1 MAIENSLL
9 DFHSL
14 PINNETDFRE
24 LKKVAD
30 QIYENWNTS
39 VPTTNPYLL
48 SNDVVTS
55 FSEPDEDYAYFVNFI
70 EHKTTKYYPLWAE
83 VRTGSYWF
91 FKEERPYILKSIKSD
106 GVVEYRLQQ
115 GKLYPLC
122 PSYNGISRDKLISL
136 YNKYNEY
143 KDSYSQAY
151 PKKLLQQGCW
161 YRLTASGSS
170 GGLGPRYFDFY
181 SNNPD
186 DTYPSKALYGNNYK
200 GSLEDAITS
209 LYGSSGDYYYY
220 NLTSFFTW
228 NDSYTLNDDTLN
240 CKFDTNIPIFDM
252 SDSDVWNK
260 VAKYLIRGD
269 RSGEIIITNSVD
281 YTLYID
287 GDRLPNYNLNWNPDG
302 LGRFSKDAK
311 VYLDFS
317 CLSRHPL
324 DPVYEYFIIKTFP
337 FTDGSIKF
345 NWSDI
350 WQEIDAKLPVIDN
363 ILNNKFKVE
372 INAVIDNNNVH
383 IVKDK
388 VSVDLHE
395 KKNLSG
401 ELYEN
406 LVSPSASGDTLTI
419 DFGEGKD
426 TDDYYDTDSGE
437 NDEHSPTTGYDI
449 GACNLTACYE
459 LSVERLNNIAIKLW
473 SEDFFNNIL
482 LLNNSPIENILS
494 CKLLPL
500 SLSGSESTVK
510 IGNVDMGINGNR
522 LSKTV
527 YRYNIGNITIPRIN
541 NMGFLNYAP
550 YTSTVIF
557 LPFIGFKELNTS
569 DIMGRNVSVD
579 YVVDVITGACKAIV
593 TVNSYQCYE
602 FDGNCGI
609 DIPLTAGNRSQVEM
623 GYVKSAVG
631 VASNIFGKHPSFFGA
646 VNSGISGAMQQ
657 YHYSTNGS
665 YSPSTGAYEDRT
677 CFIIIDRPQYTEVS
691 KFGHTKGYK
700 CQLSKTIGSLKGFV
714 KTTENVDLSN
724 ISAPEYCKKKILDLL
739 SSGIYV

>member
-1 MAIENSLL
+1 MSLQWIYTVKGV
-9 DFHSL
+9 
-14 PINNETDFRE
+14 P
-24 LKKVAD
+24 LK
-30 QIYENWNTS
+30 
-39 VPTTNPYLL
+39 
-48 SNDVVTS
+48 
-55 FSEPDEDYAYFVNFI
+55 F
-70 EHKTTKYYPLWAE
+70 YYPANIDPSTLFGISDLSS
-83 VRTGSYWF
+83 VSDPF
-91 FKEERPYILKSIKSD
+91 SINRLAISD
-106 GVVEYRLQQ
+106 GVVDGDNLINLPY
-115 GKLYPLC
+115 GGFSYPIPDTNLRFD
-122 PSYNGISRDKLISL
+122 YIFN
-136 YNKYNEY
+136 
-143 KDSYSQAY
+143 
-151 PKKLLQQGCW
+151 
-161 YRLTASGSS
+161 
-170 GGLGPRYFDFY
+170 GLGKSWAFEFVGTGAAFSTYANSEFVKIGFMGIFDTESGIALIGEYNYSDRYGHNIYFRRCY
-181 SNNPD
+181 TSNNIYEETPPNV
-186 DTYPSKALYGNNYK
+186 PS
-200 GSLEDAITS
+200 T
-209 LYGSSGDYYYY
+209 
-220 NLTSFFTW
+220 
-228 NDSYTLNDDTLN
+228 
-240 CKFDTNIPIFDM
+240 
-252 SDSDVWNK
+252 
-260 VAKYLIRGD
+260 
-269 RSGEIIITNSVD
+269 D
-281 YTLYID
+281 YTLFID
-287 GDRLPNYNLNWNPDG
+287 GERLPNYNLNWNPNG
-302 LGRFSKDAK
+302 LGNFSKDAK
-311 VYLDFS
+311 VHLEFS

-324 DPVYEYFIIKTFP
+324 DPVYEHFITKTFP

-345 NWSDI
+345 NCSDI
-350 WQEIDAKLPVIDN
+350 LQEIDAKLPVIDA
-363 ILNNKFKVE
+363 IINNKFKVE
-372 INAVIDNNNVH
+372 INAVVDNGKYH

-406 LVSPSASGDTLTI
+406 LVSPSSTGDTLTI

-527 YRYNIGNITIPRIN
+527 YRYNIGTITIPRVN

-569 DIMGRNVSVD
+569 DIMGRKVSVD
-579 YVVDVITGACKAIV
+579 YVVDVITGACKAII
-593 TVNSYQCYE
+593 TVNNYQCYE

-691 KFGHTKGYK
+691 KFGHAKGYK

>member
-1 MAIENSLL
+1 MAVENSFF

-14 PINNETDFRE
+14 PAETKDDVIE
-24 LKKVAD
+24 LGKVCER
-30 QIYENWNTS
+30 IYESWNTS
-39 VPTTNPYLL
+39 IPTTNPYLL
-48 SNDVVTS
+48 NADVATS
-55 FSEPDEDYAYFVNFI
+55 FTEPDENYTYFVNFI
-70 EHKTTKYYPLWAE
+70 EYGANDIAKDYFIS
-83 VRTGSYWF
+83 TGSYWF
-91 FKEERPYILKSIKSD
+91 FKDERPYITREIASD
-106 GVVEYRLQQ
+106 GTIKYTLYQ
-115 GKLYPLC
+115 GGLYPQC
-122 PSYNGISRDKLISL
+122 SQYNGISPDDLVSL
-136 YNKYNEY
+136 YTRYNEY
-143 KDSYSQAY
+143 RDSYSQGY
-151 PKKLLQQGCW
+151 PKRLLQQGCSISLDA
-161 YRLTASGSS
+161 RASWINHSPRRYSFYGNDPSS
-170 GGLGPRYFDFY
+170 R
-181 SNNPD
+181 
-186 DTYPSKALYGNNYK
+186 YPSNALYTSMFK
-200 GSLEDAITS
+200 GSVQEAIAN
-209 LYGSSGDYYYY
+209 LYGSYGTYYFYY
-220 NLTSFFTW
+220 LSSFFEWYDSHTNG
-228 NDSYTLNDDTLN
+228 NDIVKT
-240 CKFDTNIPIFDM
+240 KFDTNIPIFDIG
-252 SDSDVWNK
+252 DPDVWNK
-260 VAKYLIRGD
+260 IARYLIRGD

-302 LGRFSKDAK
+302 LGKFSKDAK
-311 VYLDFS
+311 VHLDFS

-324 DPVYEYFIIKTFP
+324 DPMYEHFILKNFP

-372 INAVIDNNNVH
+372 INAVIDNGNVH

-406 LVSPSASGDTLTI
+406 LVSPSSTGDTLTI

-527 YRYNIGNITIPRIN
+527 YRYNIGTITIPRVN

-579 YVVDVITGACKAIV
+579 YVVDVITGACKAII
-593 TVNSYQCYE
+593 TVNNYQCYE

>member
-1 MAIENSLL
+1 MSYPNLKPYGINKSPEIWSAIQTDIDTIRSQ
-9 DFHSL
+9 FQS
-14 PINNETDFRE
+14 PVYYSKNNEFVNLDTLGDVWYANFIQRQKDYDSIGANGGESWIAFRAMALILPLDKNSTRPFIFKYNDNGVTRYNILYE
-24 LKKVAD
+24 VQTVSPPWVGAD
-30 QIYENWNTS
+30 ISTIRKNSKEMWNTLLS
-39 VPTTNPYLL
+39 DNYYSINSDLSYRCDDSYDYVISCERPDSYYNASTDMPWRGDSNYSTSTNPF
-48 SNDVVTS
+48 T
-55 FSEPDEDYAYFVNFI
+55 
-70 EHKTTKYYPLWAE
+70 
-83 VRTGSYWF
+83 
-91 FKEERPYILKSIKSD
+91 
-106 GVVEYRLQQ
+106 
-115 GKLYPLC
+115 
-122 PSYNGISRDKLISL
+122 
-136 YNKYNEY
+136 
-143 KDSYSQAY
+143 
-151 PKKLLQQGCW
+151 
-161 YRLTASGSS
+161 
-170 GGLGPRYFDFY
+170 
-181 SNNPD
+181 
-186 DTYPSKALYGNNYK
+186 KALIKVYPELADK
-200 GSLEDAITS
+200 
-209 LYGSSGDYYYY
+209 YYYY
-220 NLTSFFTW
+220 LSNINWQGWFGSHC
-228 NDSYTLNDDTLN
+228 NDEYGYSLELY
-240 CKFDTNIPIFDM
+240 TNIPIFDNYE
-252 SDSDVWNK
+252 SAVKWL
-260 VAKYLIRGD
+260 VGGD
-269 RSGEIIITNSVD
+269 RSGEVIELPSCD
-281 YTLYID
+281 YTLFID
-287 GDRLPNYNLNWNPDG
+287 GDRLPNYNLNWNPDA
-302 LGRFSKDAK
+302 LGKFSKDAK
-311 VYLDFS
+311 VHLDFS

-324 DPVYEYFIIKTFP
+324 DPMYEHFILKNFP

-372 INAVIDNNNVH
+372 INAVIDNGNVH

-406 LVSPSASGDTLTI
+406 LVSPSSTGDTLTI

-527 YRYNIGNITIPRIN
+527 YRYNIGTITIPRVN

-569 DIMGRNVSVD
+569 DIMGRKVSVD
-579 YVVDVITGACKAIV
+579 YVVDVITGACKAII
-593 TVNSYQCYE
+593 TVNNYQCYE